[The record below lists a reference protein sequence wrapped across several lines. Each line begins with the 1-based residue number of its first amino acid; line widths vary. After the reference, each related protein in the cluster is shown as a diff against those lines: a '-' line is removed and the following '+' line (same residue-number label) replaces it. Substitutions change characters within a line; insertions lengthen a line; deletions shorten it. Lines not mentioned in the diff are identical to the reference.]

1 MRMPEDMTDEEELAW
16 LRQEV
21 KRLSHEVDDW
31 KDRAGFN
38 YEDGYQQGNDS
49 WNSFI
54 LMMGDIAKA
63 TGQDIRIRHI
73 PDRGFQAQCV
83 FHETEPGNDLDQVLS
98 NAVEERWGSPQIRA
112 TVAALMARQRGED
125 PNY

>member
-1 MRMPEDMTDEEELAW
+1 MPEDMTAEEELAW

-21 KRLSHEVDDW
+21 KRLSIEVDDW

-38 YEDGYQQGNDS
+38 YEDGYQSGNEN
-49 WNSFI
+49 WNSFV
-54 LMMGDIAKA
+54 LMMGEIAKA
-63 TGQDIRIRHI
+63 TGKDITIRYV
-73 PDRGFQAQCV
+73 PERGFKVQCA
-83 FHETEPGNDLDQVLS
+83 FRETAPGWNLDQVLVS
-98 NAVEERWGSPQIRA
+98 AVDERWGSPQIRA